1 VDITLTSLQYQLV
14 VSSLAGALAT
24 LGGAALYFIV
34 RLNSLKAV
42 HRPAVALAAV
52 VCAIAAF
59 HYTRILGSWE
69 NAFAWTGEA
78 WEPTGLP
85 FSHAYRYADWLLTVP
100 ILVVQL
106 VLVLRLPKAEARR
119 LGVKLAAAAGL
130 MVAVGF
136 PGEIAS
142 DSMTKLIFWTLGM
155 VPFLYLV
162 YVLWV
167 EMGASLMRQH
177 DSVLLTI
184 SNARWT
190 LVTTWLVY
198 PIVYLFPVLG
208 LDSLVGE
215 MGRQIGYSISD
226 VIAKAGYGLIILRI
240 ASLKS
245 ELTDEEEA
253 RGSSLLASLKS

>member
-1 VDITLTSLQYQLV
+1 VNITLTTLQYQLV
-14 VSSLAGALAT
+14 ISALAGALAT
-24 LGGAALYFIV
+24 LGGAALYFV
-34 RLNSLKAV
+34 LRLSSLKAV

-59 HYTRILGSWE
+59 HYLRILGSWE
-69 NAFAWTGEA
+69 SAFTFNGEQ
-78 WEPTGLP
+78 WIPTGLK

-106 VLVLRLPKAEARR
+106 VLVLRLERAEARR
-119 LGVKLAAAAGL
+119 LGTKLAVAAL
-130 MVAVGF
+130 VMVAVGF

-142 DSMTKLIFWTLGM
+142 DSSVKLLFWTLGM

-167 EMGASLMRQH
+167 EMGGSLMRQH

-190 LVTTWLVY
+190 LVTTWLFY
-198 PIVYLFPVLG
+198 PVVYLFPVFG

-226 VIAKAGYGLIILRI
+226 VVAKAGYGLIILRI
-240 ASLKS
+240 AALKS
-245 ELTDEEEA
+245 ELSEDEELKGGTLFGSA
-253 RGSSLLASLKS
+253 RS